1 MNRERALH
9 LGAEVGAALLVI
21 GAIGTLLASGPYLS
35 ISEGIEAWLVV
46 YALGLFGLLLFA
58 PFALHRRIAES
69 ETDRDRRWELAIVAW
84 GGVALAAA
92 VVFGLLLWFGP
103 GTTEPLGALAMMGL
117 LECCLVVAAVLTLIL
132 TTG

>member
-1 MNRERALH
+1 LTREQALD
-9 LGAEVGAALLVI
+9 LGARAAAGLAVV

-35 ISEGIEAWLVV
+35 TSEGIEAWLLV
-46 YALGLFGLLLFA
+46 YALGVFGLLLFA

-69 ETDRDRRWELAIVAW
+69 RTDRDRRWELAIVVW

-92 VVFGLLLWFGP
+92 LAFGLVLGIGP
-103 GTTEPLGALAMMGL
+103 GSTEPLGALALMGL
-117 LECCLVVAAVLTLIL
+117 LECALVVVAVLTLIL